1 MGLIEKI
8 VYKDYLVFTKQSE
21 LPDWVVKIM
30 DEDLAILGQIKSLNE
45 KVKVRGK
52 QLPAGE
58 ALIYNIAAEAG
69 YSYDD
74 LKKFSPLTK
83 KNLANFLSDLYKRS
97 RDGIKNIWI
106 QWMLQFIG
114 FQVGTRFATSY
125 RATDFIVPD
134 DIIKRKNDLVEQLK
148 TGKIDAVTFD
158 EEMKKLAKELI
169 DRYSKEGK
177 NISDLIHSGG
187 AKNEISNIQRML
199 LARGLSI
206 NSKGEVNKVVT
217 TSLAEGHKPDEY
229 VAGASES
236 ITAQYHK
243 SRSTAKPGYLVR
255 SLNELLSQLHIS
267 EIEDCKSKKYLEI
280 EVKNAKIAESLIDRY
295 TSDGKLITSA
305 PKIGTKIKVRSPLY
319 CLAEDGFCRKCLGE
333 IFFKKNLKPG
343 DPLLIVSTSIADA
356 LTASALKSA
365 HTGTKLNLQ
374 KVDLRKEI

>member
-1 MGLIEKI
+1 MLIEKI
-8 VYKDYLVFTKQSE
+8 VYKPYLVFTKQSE
-21 LPDWVVKIM
+21 LPDYVVQIL
-30 DEDLAILGQIKSLNE
+30 DEDLKLLQEHGE
-45 KVKVRGK
+45 TDKVKVHGK
-52 QLPAGE
+52 TLPLGV
-58 ALIYNIAAEAG
+58 ALIYNITAEAG
-69 YSYDD
+69 FSYDE
-74 LKKFSPLTK
+74 LKSFLPMTK
-83 KNLANFLSDLYKRS
+83 KNLAKFLSALYKKEK
-97 RDGIKNIWI
+97 DGVKCIWI

-114 FQVGTRFATSY
+114 FQYGTKFAASY
-125 RATDFIVPD
+125 RATDFVVPN
-134 DIIKRKNDLVEQLK
+134 DIIEKKNKLVEQLK

-158 EEMKKLAKELI
+158 KEIKKLAAELI
-169 DRYSKEGK
+169 NRYAKEGK

-187 AKNEISNIQRML
+187 AKNEIVNIQRML

-236 ITAQYHK
+236 ITSQYHK

-255 SLNELLSQLHIS
+255 SLNELLSQEHIS
-267 EIEDCKSKKYLEI
+267 ETEDCGSKKYF
-280 EVKNAKIAESLIDRY
+280 EVKVKDELIANSLINRY
-295 TSDGKLITSA
+295 TADGKLITSA
-305 PKIGTKIKVRSPLY
+305 PKVGSTVKLRSPLF

-365 HTGTKLNLQ
+365 HSGTKLNLQ